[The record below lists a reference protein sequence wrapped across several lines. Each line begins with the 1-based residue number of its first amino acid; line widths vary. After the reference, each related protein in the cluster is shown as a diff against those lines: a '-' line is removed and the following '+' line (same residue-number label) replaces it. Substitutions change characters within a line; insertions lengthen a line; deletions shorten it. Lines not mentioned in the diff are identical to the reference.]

1 MKQTSAVANPL
12 QVYRG
17 LLGPQGIH
25 CKNVRMQDLVAA
37 SDHTLSEHSCKPD
50 GCMPRSLHPANVPR
64 PMILTVV
71 RAHDVVPAY
80 TMSLVCPPFAGGR
93 GGAAVAGVALAPPLG
108 ALRPI
113 PLGVY
118 VILDWFFVCMQCTRG
133 AC

>member
-93 GGAAVAGVALAPPLG
+93 GGAAVAGVALAPPSEH
-108 ALRPI
+108 
-113 PLGVY
+113 
-118 VILDWFFVCMQCTRG
+118 
-133 AC
+133 